1 MKKWIALFLA
11 LMMMTVL
18 TACSSGEQVS
28 AQTTSPTDAPQT
40 AAATENV
47 DAQDENTQNESA
59 RRILIAY
66 FSVPETDGVDTVAGA
81 SRVATDSGVMGNVEF
96 IAKEIQKNVGGD
108 LFAIQTVQEYPG
120 THQELLEFAHN
131 EMIDEARPDLAE
143 QIKDWDSYD
152 IVFVGYPIWNAD
164 LPMPMYTFFAEYD
177 FSGKT
182 LIPFSVHGGS
192 GLADTIQT
200 IEALEPNANLLTSS
214 LSVSRTHV
222 PEAQEDIRI
231 WTNALPLS

>member
-1 MKKWIALFLA
+1 MKKWMSFLLASAMVLSLSACGMSEQASTPINSTHQKNDEQIA
-11 LMMMTVL
+11 
-18 TACSSGEQVS
+18 
-28 AQTTSPTDAPQT
+28 
-40 AAATENV
+40 ENH
-47 DAQDENTQNESA
+47 
-59 RRILIAY
+59 ILITY
-66 FSVPETDGVDTVAGA
+66 FSVMETDGVDTVAGA

-108 LFAIQTVQEYPG
+108 LIAINTVQEYPR

-131 EMIDEARPDLAE
+131 EMMDEARPDLAE
-143 QIKDWDSYD
+143 QIEDWDSYD
-152 IVFVGYPIWNAD
+152 VIFVGYPIWNAD
-164 LPMPMYTFFAEYD
+164 LPMPMYTFFDEYD

-200 IEALEPNANLLTSS
+200 IETLEPNANLITPS

-222 PEAQEDIRI
+222 PEAQEDVKA
-231 WTNALPLS
+231 WTDALPLH